1 MSTTT
6 EVAVPGPDAGKR
18 DDPSPP
24 SAESPVRATKSRR
37 RRRGRNAVAAFG
49 AAWLVLI
56 AGAAILAP
64 VLPLPA
70 PDQVGDQYSLAP
82 FRTMTHL
89 LGTDQLG
96 RNQLSRVVFGAQVS
110 LAVAVGATLLA
121 LTVGTAVGLAA
132 GYFRGVTDVV
142 FDITTNTTLAFPPL
156 ILLVALVAVMQPSVT
171 TLTLGLGIVGAPTF
185 ARIARANAISFAGRE
200 FVTASKSLGSST
212 FRILRREILPNI
224 LLPVF
229 SFATVVAASLVVA
242 EGSLSFLGLGIPPPT
257 PSWGGMIA
265 AGRESLYDHP
275 HLVLVPG
282 LFFFLTVLSLNLIGD
297 WARDRVGR
305 ESSL

>member
-6 EVAVPGPDAGKR
+6 DVSLRGPDAGKG
-18 DDPSPP
+18 DPP
-24 SAESPVRATKSRR
+24 SVPAGSSVRATKSRR
-37 RRRGRNAVAAFG
+37 RRRGRNVVAALG

-56 AGAAILAP
+56 SGAAVLAP

-70 PDQVGDQYSLAP
+70 PDHVGDQYSLAP
-82 FRTMTHL
+82 FQTMTHL

-96 RNQLSRVVFGAQVS
+96 RDQLSRVVFGAQVS

-185 ARIARANAISFAGRE
+185 ARIARANAISFSGRE

>member
-6 EVAVPGPDAGKR
+6 DVSLRGPDAGKG
-18 DDPSPP
+18 DPP
-24 SAESPVRATKSRR
+24 SAPAGSSIRATKSRR
-37 RRRGRNAVAAFG
+37 RRRGRNVVAALG

-56 AGAAILAP
+56 AGAAVLAP

-70 PDQVGDQYSLAP
+70 PDHVGDQYSLAP

-96 RNQLSRVVFGAQVS
+96 RDQLSRVVFGAQVS

-171 TLTLGLGIVGAPTF
+171 TLTLGLGIVGARRSHASR
-185 ARIARANAISFAGRE
+185 AR
-200 FVTASKSLGSST
+200 
-212 FRILRREILPNI
+212 
-224 LLPVF
+224 
-229 SFATVVAASLVVA
+229 
-242 EGSLSFLGLGIPPPT
+242 T
-257 PSWGGMIA
+257 PS
-265 AGRESLYDHP
+265 RSP
-275 HLVLVPG
+275 VV
-282 LFFFLTVLSLNLIGD
+282 SSSRRRNR
-297 WARDRVGR
+297 WARVRSGFSVGKSCRTSSCRSSPSRPSWPRHSSSRKDR
-305 ESSL
+305 